1 MAGHARGQGDPLI
14 PQPNLTL
21 PALRQAVATV
31 APARLPEMFTK
42 MQDAFVRA
50 GEEGSVT
57 PIHMFY
63 REWAVIVEIER
74 HPDVARRLHEAEQA
88 LMNSDPGVRDAAIHE
103 AGEIVRAAHRS
114 VAGDWMDGIMRVWAL
129 V

>member
-1 MAGHARGQGDPLI
+1 MVIARRHSMTGQAPGQGDPLI
-14 PQPNLTL
+14 PQPSLTL

-31 APARLPEMFTK
+31 APGRLPEMFAK
-42 MQDAFVRA
+42 MQEAFVRA

-74 HPDVARRLHEAEQA
+74 HPDVARRLHAAEQA
-88 LMNSDPGVRDAAIHE
+88 LMSDDARVRDTAIRE
-103 AGEIVRAAHRS
+103 AGEIVRAAHQT
-114 VAGDWMDGIMRVWAL
+114 VAGE
-129 V
+129 

>member
-1 MAGHARGQGDPLI
+1 MLIAWRHGMTGQVPRQGNPLI
-14 PQPNLTL
+14 PQPSLTL
-21 PALRQAVATV
+21 PALRQAVAAV
-31 APARLPEMFTK
+31 APGRLPEMFSK
-42 MQDAFVRA
+42 MQEAFVRA

-74 HPDVARRLHEAEQA
+74 HPDVARRLHAAEQA
-88 LMNSDPGVRDAAIHE
+88 LRSEDASIRDAAIRE

-114 VAGDWMDGIMRVWAL
+114 VAGE
-129 V
+129 